1 MEEAKERER
10 EGGERACVAPLVAR
24 AHVSR
29 AIGVEKGWLSDK
41 EQPLFLS
48 PPTAT
53 RAGGDFKAR

>member
-29 AIGVEKGWLSDK
+29 AIGVEKG
-41 EQPLFLS
+41 
-48 PPTAT
+48 
-53 RAGGDFKAR
+53 